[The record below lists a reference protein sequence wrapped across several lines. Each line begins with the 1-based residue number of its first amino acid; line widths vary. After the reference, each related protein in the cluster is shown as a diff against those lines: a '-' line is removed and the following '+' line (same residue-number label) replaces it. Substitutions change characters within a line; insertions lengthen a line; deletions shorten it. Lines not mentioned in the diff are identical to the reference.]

1 MMANDTHT
9 HLVLTGFQGEASSYL
24 TSLEIATV
32 EKRDLA
38 AVFSLNV
45 TNPYGFQVLCSH
57 HASYGQI
64 ISK

>member
-1 MMANDTHT
+1 MMGNDTQT
-9 HLVLTGFQGEASSYL
+9 NLVLTGFQGEASSYL
-24 TSLEIATV
+24 TSLEIGTV